1 VGQERERGR
10 EQKQLEQLGLIFPA
24 ASASSSSKVRGHR
37 LCRGH
42 THCQC
47 RQLGCECSPQALM
60 PGWKCRNGISHGS
73 KCWCKIDDKLNSCW
87 AKCAENC
94 YLLQK
99 RDDMSCACN

>member
-60 PGWKCRNGISHGS
+60 PGWKCRNFVAVLEQQPHVEQTLEWQQQS
-73 KCWCKIDDKLNSCW
+73 KIVLRPLE
-87 AKCAENC
+87 AV
-94 YLLQK
+94 Q
-99 RDDMSCACN
+99 R